1 MAGRASSLAEA
12 RATAAA
18 NYLIGA
24 QEPDG
29 RFRYEYDFVRGR
41 FRDGDNLVRQTAVG
55 FVLAEYLARSK
66 PAGAAETVRRAIG
79 YYADHSTAWRGGLVA
94 TADPKAS
101 AGATALALT
110 AELIF
115 FDATGDAGF
124 ADARLGWL
132 HGLAALQVASG
143 GFARGPG
150 DDTESPYFNGEAWL
164 ALAHF
169 QRLFPG
175 ERTVADMLAR
185 AEATFTD
192 RYARAPDGGFA
203 HWGLMAASLR
213 FQSTAEPRYLDLIEK
228 LADGL
233 ITELSP
239 AVNADTNSC
248 TTVEGLAAAT
258 LALRRGKRSG
268 PFLDRLTVRMNAE
281 LAKNLELQI
290 EPGETRLS
298 LGGERI
304 LTDPTIGT
312 FAGMFLNGRFAARG
326 RIDFTQHCLSALMQY
341 ATLRRAE

>member
-1 MAGRASSLAEA
+1 MLHEWVLASAVFLLSVSAAAGDDDGPSVELVET

-18 NYLIGA
+18 NYLILA
-24 QEPDG
+24 QEADG

-41 FRDGDNLVRQTAVG
+41 FRDGDNLVRQAAVG
-55 FVLAEYLARSK
+55 FVLAEYLALSK
-66 PAGAAETVRRAIG
+66 PAGAAEAVRRAIG
-79 YYADHSTAWRGGLVA
+79 YYASHSTAWRDGLVA

-101 AGATALALT
+101 AGATALALA
-110 AELIF
+110 AELIY
-115 FDATGDAGF
+115 FDATGDARF
-124 ADARLGWL
+124 ADTRLGWL
-132 HGLAALQVASG
+132 RGLAALQVASG
-143 GFARGPG
+143 GFAQGPG
-150 DDTESPYFNGEAWL
+150 NDSESPYFNGEAWL

-185 AEATFTD
+185 AEPNFID

-203 HWGLMAASLR
+203 HWGLMAASVR
-213 FQSTAEPRYLDLIEK
+213 FQSTAEPRYLDFIET
-228 LADGL
+228 LSNGL

-258 LALRRGKRSG
+258 LALRRGKRTG
-268 PFLDRLTVRMNAE
+268 PFLDRLTTRMNAE

-290 EPGETRLS
+290 EPGATRLP

-304 LTDPTIGT
+304 L
-312 FAGMFLNGRFAARG
+312 
-326 RIDFTQHCLSALMQY
+326 
-341 ATLRRAE
+341 